1 MIFSRFYPKNCIY
14 HVTVDKQ
21 EWVLYQVALR
31 LTEALQKRGRRAYI
45 TSDPWEFKRQILH
58 FGDRYA
64 YLNGPFQ
71 KIHPSST
78 IFLTWHH
85 GDPRDPNIGVQ
96 EMFKKLPQAIP
107 YFQKLVVSC
116 EITRQHLLEWGMP
129 AEKMVKIPIGVD
141 LPRFSPATSAERQHI
156 RAELGI
162 PENAV
167 CIGSFQKDGEGWG
180 EGLSPKL
187 IKGPDVFLDVVAALA
202 ARYPTLM
209 VLLTGPSR
217 GYVKQGLEKIGIPYI
232 HHFLENPA
240 DIGRYYQALD
250 AYLIASRIEGG
261 PIALMES
268 WASGVPVVSTRMGM
282 AADWIQPGE
291 NGLLADVE
299 DVPAL
304 AENLHRVLQAADLR
318 QKLIQNGLET
328 VKLLDWACIA
338 EQYDQL
344 LYEPI
349 LGKT

>member
-1 MIFSRFYPKNCIY
+1 
-14 HVTVDKQ
+14 
-21 EWVLYQVALR
+21 
-31 LTEALQKRGRRAYI
+31 
-45 TSDPWEFKRQILH
+45 
-58 FGDRYA
+58 
-64 YLNGPFQ
+64 
-71 KIHPSST
+71 
-78 IFLTWHH
+78 
-85 GDPRDPNIGVQ
+85 
-96 EMFKKLPQAIP
+96 MFKKLPQAIP
-107 YFQKLVVSC
+107 FFQKLVVSC